1 MATLQQLTTTA
12 ELVKALLEEDEQCR
26 NNDGILLSRVYKIT
40 GDKYGLNLDAMSVT
54 TFFYHLMDFPDI
66 PAPETVRRARQ
77 NIQHNHPELAATER
91 VRRARGEQEINY
103 RAFAR
108 CEV

>member
-1 MATLQQLTTTA
+1 MANLHQLKNTA

-26 NNDGILLSRVYKIT
+26 NNDGILLSRVYKVI
-40 GDKYGLNLDAMSVT
+40 GDRAGQNLDEMSVLY
-54 TFFYHLMDFPDI
+54 FFQHLKDFKGI
-66 PAPETVRRARQ
+66 PSPETVRRTRQ
-77 NIQHNHPELAATER
+77 KVQEAYPELAATER

>member
-26 NNDGILLSRVYKIT
+26 NNDGILLSRVYKVI
-40 GDKYGLNLDAMSVT
+40 GDRIGVNLEEMSVLH
-54 TFFYHLMDFPDI
+54 FFQNIRDFKGI
-66 PAPETVRRARQ
+66 PSPETVRRTRQ
-77 NIQHNHPELAATER
+77 KVQEDNPELAATER